1 MRGEK
6 AEATGWEDRRRR
18 RLGEVAKAFREVL
31 EFSDAGGGQVV
42 WRLEFLWAGSWGG
55 GGTRASFGLADRVY
69 PDVDVVGGF
78 QLSPA

>member
-42 WRLEFLWAGSWGG
+42 WRLEFLWAGSWGRG
-55 GGTRASFGLADRVY
+55 GRGPALALRTVYTRMWTL
-69 PDVDVVGGF
+69 
-78 QLSPA
+78 